1 MNHTAHHRLFPQ
13 PSFPDSISRAKSLSS
28 LESFDRMRLFKA
40 IQEQVVLQAKDGR
53 DGVLSVPIIRPTVLA
68 DDDAYKEYCR
78 KVMRAIYAFSK
89 HRCVTVLIYTVFSLY
104 LEAFHLHDRELE
116 EAHPIDIPVRTF
128 FLENGVDQHP
138 LSVQQEVYLRTFVNI
153 TAGVAYVTVSTILVH
168 LTGDESYESDPE
180 LIAACD
186 RVRAAI
192 DFSDVMHYRARIMK
206 VGGPLLFR
214 PKEAARVLCT
224 AIPAV
229 MTHDLPTDDIST
241 LFSLTPP
248 AANDDGADDD

>member
-1 MNHTAHHRLFPQ
+1 MNQAARPRLFPQ
-13 PSFPDSISRAKSLSS
+13 VNFPDSISKAKLFSP

-40 IQEQVVLQAKDGR
+40 IQEQLMIQTQAGQR
-53 DGVLSVPIIRPTVLA
+53 GVLSVPIIRPTVLA
-68 DDDAYKEYCR
+68 EDDAYKEYCR

-104 LEAFHLHDRELE
+104 LEAFYLHDREQE
-116 EAHPIDIPVRTF
+116 EAHPVDVPVRTF
-128 FLENGVDQHP
+128 FLENGMDQHP

-153 TAGVAYVTVSTILVH
+153 TAGVAYVTVSTVLVH

-192 DFSDVMHYRARIMK
+192 DFSDVIHYRARIMK
-206 VGGPLLFR
+206 VDGPLLFR
-214 PKEAARVLCT
+214 PREAARVLQT

-229 MTHDLPTDDIST
+229 MTRDLPVDDVST

-248 AANDDGADDD
+248 AANDDGGDDD